1 MFTTKI
7 DDTTLAHIVSL
18 GNQIADSVDKLENL
32 IWLVKAQAVAQ
43 LAEATRAYTEAY
55 EKNST
60 NPELTENVRKAADR
74 LAALDKL
81 WSSEVAM
88 RNRAVQFG
96 NLDGRRVPGYLALEE
111 VMKIVLEARA
121 AEVSAKAA
129 APAAGAVTVAPVS
142 GRVPAGHMLDIER
155 SRGTKPEFTVVIDQ
169 AFYQGKD
176 SSLTTVD
183 AVVQAFR
190 TDLADWLTANNEWG
204 NLHVVSALPYMACI
218 LVSCQKAVADKL
230 SASMS
235 GAGVSQ
241 VQEFFEK

>member
-60 NPELTENVRKAADR
+60 SPELTENVRKASER
-74 LAALDKL
+74 LAALDKF

-111 VMKIVLEARA
+111 VMKIVLE
-121 AEVSAKAA
+121 VKN
-129 APAAGAVTVAPVS
+129 T
-142 GRVPAGHMLDIER
+142 GRVPAGHMLDLER

-183 AVVQAFR
+183 ALVQAFR

-204 NLHVVSALPYMACI
+204 NLHVVSALPYMACV
-218 LVSCQKAVADKL
+218 LVSCEKAVADKL

>member
-60 NPELTENVRKAADR
+60 SPELTENVRKASER
-74 LAALDKL
+74 LAALDKF

-111 VMKIVLEARA
+111 VMKIVLEVKKYRSCPRRSYARPRA
-121 AEVSAKAA
+121 
-129 APAAGAVTVAPVS
+129 
-142 GRVPAGHMLDIER
+142 
-155 SRGTKPEFTVVIDQ
+155 
-169 AFYQGKD
+169 
-176 SSLTTVD
+176 
-183 AVVQAFR
+183 
-190 TDLADWLTANNEWG
+190 
-204 NLHVVSALPYMACI
+204 
-218 LVSCQKAVADKL
+218 
-230 SASMS
+230 
-235 GAGVSQ
+235 
-241 VQEFFEK
+241 

>member
-18 GNQIADSVDKLENL
+18 GNEIAESVDKLENL

-55 EKNST
+55 DNNST
-60 NPELTENVRKAADR
+60 RPELTENVRKASDR
-74 LAALDKL
+74 LATLDKF

-111 VMKIVLEARA
+111 VMKVVLAAR
-121 AEVSAKAA
+121 SAQAQ
-129 APAAGAVTVAPVS
+129 AAGSQSATIS
-142 GRVPAGHMLDIER
+142 GLVPAGHMLELER

-176 SSLTTVD
+176 ASLTSVD
-183 AVVQAFR
+183 AVVQAFK
-190 TDLADWLTANNEWG
+190 TDLSDWLSANNEWG
-204 NLHVVSALPYMACI
+204 NLHVVSALPYMACVLI
-218 LVSCQKAVADKL
+218 SCEKPLADKL
-230 SASMS
+230 AASMS